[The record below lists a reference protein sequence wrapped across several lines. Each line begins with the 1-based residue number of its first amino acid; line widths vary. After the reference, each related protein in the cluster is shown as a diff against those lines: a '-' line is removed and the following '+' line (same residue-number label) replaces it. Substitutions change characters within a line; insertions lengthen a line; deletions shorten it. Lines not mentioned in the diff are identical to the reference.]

1 MEYCETCNE
10 FGEAGTPCEYC
21 SQPYPTHNVL
31 SNIDVGMT
39 TIGKPITFQK
49 INGQE
54 PHTPIF
60 NMSDLETVTKPP
72 PITPQQHE
80 SYQN

>member
-10 FGEAGTPCEYC
+10 FGEAGIPCEYC
-21 SQPYPTHNVL
+21 APTYPIHNVL
-31 SNIDVGMT
+31 DEGMS
-39 TIGKPITFQK
+39 TIGNQITFQK
-49 INGQE
+49 IDGHE
-54 PHTPIF
+54 PHAPIF